1 MSDPSFDAVVVGAGP
16 AGSTAA
22 IQLARS
28 GRRVALLDRMRF
40 PREKPVGAWLNA
52 KVATLLAALDVPP
65 QHLLD
70 DSIREVTFNNVDFTK
85 RAKPALA
92 APGYLIERGK
102 FEHALV
108 QAAAKAGVEVLEG
121 RHVRRLQLKEK
132 EVVVESDQGS
142 PVAGRLLLLATGHEA
157 ELVNLVGV
165 SRDRKHT
172 PAWCA
177 QVDGPLTT
185 PRSESAVALVL
196 GLDRRSGFGMC
207 CLSKT
212 WFSVGVTLFGG
223 QDQVRERLIML
234 CKTAHERGVVPMD
247 LSPAAAAATVVSSPA
262 SAGLDME
269 THVGKHSL
277 VFGDAGGFVSAAS
290 NEGIYPG
297 MWSAQLAAEVAE
309 TALQAAKNGRPTQD
323 ELMRFDS
330 LWRIQMAD
338 YLRSP
343 HTDIQF
349 ILPLIFSN
357 QPMADRMGAAFF
369 SGENI

>member
-1 MSDPSFDAVVVGAGP
+1 
-16 AGSTAA
+16 
-22 IQLARS
+22 
-28 GRRVALLDRMRF
+28 
-40 PREKPVGAWLNA
+40 
-52 KVATLLAALDVPP
+52 
-65 QHLLD
+65 
-70 DSIREVTFNNVDFTK
+70 
-85 RAKPALA
+85 
-92 APGYLIERGK
+92 
-102 FEHALV
+102 
-108 QAAAKAGVEVLEG
+108 
-121 RHVRRLQLKEK
+121 
-132 EVVVESDQGS
+132 
-142 PVAGRLLLLATGHEA
+142 
-157 ELVNLVGV
+157 
-165 SRDRKHT
+165 
-172 PAWCA
+172 
-177 QVDGPLTT
+177 
-185 PRSESAVALVL
+185 
-196 GLDRRSGFGMC
+196 
-207 CLSKT
+207 
-212 WFSVGVTLFGG
+212 
-223 QDQVRERLIML
+223 ML